1 MAVFGRPTA
10 IPASSACLSGWQG
23 KQPPLDVWNQQD
35 ILWTAVRVSALPAQA
50 MAPPLG
56 TGKEITSPIQRQAG
70 RNGLCGGE
78 PPRRGV

>member
-1 MAVFGRPTA
+1 MLNGLAGEATTFRRTE
-10 IPASSACLSGWQG
+10 SAGY
-23 KQPPLDVWNQQD
+23 PLDSCS
-35 ILWTAVRVSALPAQA
+35 VSALPAEA

-56 TGKEITSPIQRQAG
+56 TGKEMTSPIQRQAG